1 MHVNLE
7 QEILKEHSK
16 QNVLRLTTWIG
27 SDKKRFKEL
36 MELFLKGEYRVTQ
49 LSAWLVSHVAD
60 RHPELLEPYL
70 DKMLKRMMEPEVH
83 VAVKRNVLRILE
95 FIEVP
100 RRLHGRVATLCF
112 DFLESNEPIAVR
124 VFSMTVLANI
134 AQHEPDLK
142 KELRLIIEQRMPWEG
157 PAFQSRAKRVL
168 KQLSA

>member
-1 MHVNLE
+1 MQLNIE

-16 QNVLRLTTWIG
+16 QNIVRLANWVG
-27 SDKKRFKEL
+27 ADKKRFKEL

-60 RHPELLEPYL
+60 RHPELLDPYL
-70 DKMLKRMMEPEVH
+70 DKMLKRMMEPGVH
-83 VAVKRNVLRILE
+83 VAVKRNVLRILQ

-100 RRLHGRVATLCF
+100 PRLYGKVANLCF

-134 AQHEPDLK
+134 ALREPDLK

-157 PAFQSRAKRVL
+157 GAFQSRAKRVI